1 MNTRIPVLSI
11 VLISCLNNC
20 AVVGPYMVSPS
31 VYGSTNNA
39 IVENNKSKQE
49 FSKSQQLNQQ
59 LLRERALARNKYAL
73 GEINGSTETIK
84 INELVS
90 TNGLIGGVPVIF
102 VNDSRRSK
110 NITVTS
116 VNSYMFGYK
125 WNFLLPEKGY
135 REFKLEVG
143 EYWIEWTSEYSNQVY
158 PREKPDEFFVTL
170 DPHYWHDQTQKNYHG
185 GYRIYGY

>member
-1 MNTRIPVLSI
+1 
-11 VLISCLNNC
+11 
-20 AVVGPYMVSPS
+20 MVSPS